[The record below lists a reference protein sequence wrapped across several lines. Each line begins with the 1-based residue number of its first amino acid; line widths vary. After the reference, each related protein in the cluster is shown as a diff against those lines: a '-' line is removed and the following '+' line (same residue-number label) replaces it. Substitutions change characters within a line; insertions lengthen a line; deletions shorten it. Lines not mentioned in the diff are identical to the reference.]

1 MFIFSLLTTQQKKP
15 ENNKKAGIK
24 FHITQ
29 RNVNSVNV
37 FVSENRILWIFKK
50 NSFFFCL
57 YSASLCASA
66 LAWWAF
72 CSILSPTAE
81 KPAPTRSPT
90 VLSESLTFCLLV
102 SYDAP
107 LVASKIKTF

>member
-1 MFIFSLLTTQQKKP
+1 MFFLIFIFSLLTTQQKKP

-37 FVSENRILWIFKK
+37 FVSENRIFKK
-50 NSFFFCL
+50 KQFFFFCV

-66 LAWWAF
+66 LA
-72 CSILSPTAE
+72 
-81 KPAPTRSPT
+81 
-90 VLSESLTFCLLV
+90 
-102 SYDAP
+102 
-107 LVASKIKTF
+107 